1 MKVLAWPHRDKNT
14 PLPTWKRSWWWKHDV
29 YPRIRKKVVSSLPH
43 FSFDYKTVAHQVP
56 WVAPSHL
63 LTCKPHKSPVLI
75 SHFLSTTLPLTE
87 FFSALRVWGSELFT
101 GPQKHQLAVSLWTF
115 LCMFLYIHE
124 NCWIIIAP
132 SVCWDF
138 FTEHPNF
145 YKSSLSH
152 MGDVRELLLFGGEMV
167 GNSHCI
173 MVMTSLLLLLHFYL
187 PRVLV
192 THQMSNKQLQ
202 ASTDLFIRQF
212 KWLRIVAVA
221 SVIAM
226 CVSIVLSSCPIHPQN
241 LTQLLSS
248 RRRRLSSRQT
258 NLNLNLTE

>member
-1 MKVLAWPHRDKNT
+1 
-14 PLPTWKRSWWWKHDV
+14 
-29 YPRIRKKVVSSLPH
+29 
-43 FSFDYKTVAHQVP
+43 
-56 WVAPSHL
+56 
-63 LTCKPHKSPVLI
+63 
-75 SHFLSTTLPLTE
+75 
-87 FFSALRVWGSELFT
+87 
-101 GPQKHQLAVSLWTF
+101 
-115 LCMFLYIHE
+115 MFLYIHE

-138 FTEHPNF
+138 FTEHSNF

-152 MGDVRELLLFGGEMV
+152 IGDVRELLLFGGEML

-173 MVMTSLLLLLHFYL
+173 MVMMSLLLLLHFYL